1 MEENKIIEKVN
12 VAIESELDTYNE
24 CCDAS
29 NAETTLDRITKL
41 HKIRMDEE
49 KLRAEIESAKA
60 ERAEKRTVRSEE
72 AEAKKKQAVNQRIDL
87 ALNLGVQVL
96 LGGLSMV
103 AYNAWLNRGLRF
115 EETGSIRSPM
125 TRNLLSRLIP
135 RSK

>member
-1 MEENKIIEKVN
+1 MEENRIIEMVN
-12 VAIESELDTYNE
+12 TAIEVELENYADLYGNI
-24 CCDAS
+24 DA
-29 NAETTLDRITKL
+29 EKMDRIAKL

-49 KLRAEIESAKA
+49 KLRAEVASTEA
-60 ERAEKRTVRSEE
+60 ERVEKRTIRSEE

-87 ALNLGVQVL
+87 ALSLGVQVL
-96 LGGLSMV
+96 LGSLSMV

-135 RSK
+135 KSK

>member
-1 MEENKIIEKVN
+1 MEENRIIEMVN
-12 VAIESELDTYNE
+12 TAIEVELENYADLYGNI
-24 CCDAS
+24 DA
-29 NAETTLDRITKL
+29 EKMDRITKL

-49 KLRAEIESAKA
+49 KLRAEVASIEA
-60 ERAEKRTVRSEE
+60 ERVEKRTIRSEE

-87 ALNLGVQVL
+87 ALSLGVQVL
-96 LGGLSMV
+96 LGSLSMV

-135 RSK
+135 KSK

>member
-12 VAIESELDTYNE
+12 RAIEDELDTYND
-24 CCDAS
+24 CYTTD
-29 NAETTLDRITKL
+29 NAETTLDRIAKL

-49 KLRAEIESAKA
+49 RLRAEIESAKA

-96 LGGLSMV
+96 LAGLSMV

-135 RSK
+135 KSK

>member
-1 MEENKIIEKVN
+1 MEENRIIEMVN
-12 VAIESELDTYNE
+12 TAIEVELENYADLYGNI
-24 CCDAS
+24 DA
-29 NAETTLDRITKL
+29 EKMDRITKL

-49 KLRAEIESAKA
+49 KLRAEIASTEA
-60 ERAEKRTVRSEE
+60 ERVEKRTIRSEE

-87 ALNLGVQVL
+87 ALSLGVQVL
-96 LGGLSMV
+96 LGSLSMV

-135 RSK
+135 KSK

>member
-1 MEENKIIEKVN
+1 MEENRIIEMVN
-12 VAIESELDTYNE
+12 TAIEVELENYADLYGNI
-24 CCDAS
+24 DA
-29 NAETTLDRITKL
+29 EKMDRITKL

-49 KLRAEIESAKA
+49 KLRAEVASTEA
-60 ERAEKRTVRSEE
+60 ERVEKRTIRSEE

-87 ALNLGVQVL
+87 ALSLGVQVL
-96 LGGLSMV
+96 LGSLSMV

-135 RSK
+135 KSK

>member
-12 VAIESELDTYNE
+12 EAIEFELDTYNE
-24 CCDAS
+24 SCKPSDAES
-29 NAETTLDRITKL
+29 TVDRIVKL

-49 KLRAEIESAKA
+49 RLRAEIASSEA
-60 ERAEKRTVRSEE
+60 ERVEKRTIRSEE
-72 AEAKKKQAVNQRIDL
+72 VEARKKQAVNQRIDL
-87 ALNLGVQVL
+87 VLSLGVQVL

-135 RSK
+135 KSK

>member
-12 VAIESELDTYNE
+12 RAIEYELDTYNE
-24 CCDAS
+24 LHGPADVES
-29 NAETTLDRITKL
+29 TLDRIVKL

-49 KLRAEIESAKA
+49 RLRAEVASTEA
-60 ERAEKRTVRSEE
+60 ERVEKRTIRSEE

-135 RSK
+135 KSK

>member
-12 VAIESELDTYNE
+12 RAIEDELNAYNE

-29 NAETTLDRITKL
+29 DAETTLDRITKL

-49 KLRAEIESAKA
+49 KLRVEVASTEAD
-60 ERAEKRTVRSEE
+60 RVEKRSIRSEE

-87 ALNLGVQVL
+87 ALSLGVQVL

-135 RSK
+135 KSK

>member
-1 MEENKIIEKVN
+1 MEENRIIEKVN
-12 VAIESELDTYNE
+12 VAMEYELDMYNE
-24 CCDAS
+24 LHGPADAES
-29 NAETTLDRITKL
+29 TLDRIVKL

-49 KLRAEIESAKA
+49 RLRAEIASAKA
-60 ERAEKRTVRSEE
+60 DRAEKRTVRSEE

-87 ALNLGVQVL
+87 ALSLGVQVL

-135 RSK
+135 KSK

>member
-12 VAIESELDTYNE
+12 KAIECELDDYNT
-24 CCDAS
+24 CCELSDAES
-29 NAETTLDRITKL
+29 TVDRIVKL

-49 KLRAEIESAKA
+49 RLRAEIASAKA

-135 RSK
+135 KSK

>member
-12 VAIESELDTYNE
+12 RAIEDELDTYSDR
-24 CCDAS
+24 CMADDA
-29 NAETTLDRITKL
+29 ATTLDRIVQL

-49 KLRAEIESAKA
+49 RLRAEIESAKA
-60 ERAEKRTVRSEE
+60 ERVEKRTIRSEE

-87 ALNLGVQVL
+87 ALSLGVQVL

-135 RSK
+135 KSK

>member
-12 VAIESELDTYNE
+12 KVIECELDDYNT
-24 CCDAS
+24 CCELSDAES
-29 NAETTLDRITKL
+29 AVDRIVKL

-49 KLRAEIESAKA
+49 RLRAEIASAKA

-135 RSK
+135 KSK

>member
-12 VAIESELDTYNE
+12 RAIEDELDTYND
-24 CCDAS
+24 CCTADH
-29 NAETTLDRITKL
+29 AETTLDRIAKL

-49 KLRAEIESAKA
+49 RLRAEIASAKA
-60 ERAEKRTVRSEE
+60 ERAEKRTARSEE

-135 RSK
+135 KSK

>member
-1 MEENKIIEKVN
+1 MEENRIIEKVN
-12 VAIESELDTYNE
+12 EAIEFELDTYNE
-24 CCDAS
+24 SCQSADAES
-29 NAETTLDRITKL
+29 TVDRIVKL

-49 KLRAEIESAKA
+49 RLRAEIESAKA

-135 RSK
+135 KSK

>member
-12 VAIESELDTYNE
+12 RAIEDELDTYNDR
-24 CCDAS
+24 CTADD
-29 NAETTLDRITKL
+29 AETTLDRITKL

-49 KLRAEIESAKA
+49 RLRAEIESAKA

-135 RSK
+135 KSK

>member
-1 MEENKIIEKVN
+1 MEENRIIEKVN
-12 VAIESELDTYNE
+12 VAMEYELDTYNE
-24 CCDAS
+24 LHGPADVES
-29 NAETTLDRITKL
+29 TLDRIVKL

-49 KLRAEIESAKA
+49 RLRAEIASAKA

-135 RSK
+135 KSK

>member
-1 MEENKIIEKVN
+1 MEENRIIEMVN
-12 VAIESELDTYNE
+12 TAIEVELENYADLYGNI
-24 CCDAS
+24 DA
-29 NAETTLDRITKL
+29 EKMDRITKL

-49 KLRAEIESAKA
+49 KLRAEVASTEA
-60 ERAEKRTVRSEE
+60 ERVEKRTIRSEE

-87 ALNLGVQVL
+87 ALSLGVQVL

-135 RSK
+135 KSK